1 MTTAADPV
9 GQAEAGRARKRARSR
24 QVWLANLIALGFLAA
39 WWVYSLFV
47 PAYQMPG
54 PQLVAVRMA
63 DLVIDPQ
70 ERVQLVWS
78 LVHVLSA
85 IAISFVIGFALALAS
100 NTLWP
105 LRGFIDDRLTPFL
118 NAFSGIGWL
127 FMAMMWFGVTHF
139 TVIFAVTLILIPF
152 AVINIRTGLDE
163 LDHEIGELGR
173 SLTRN
178 PLRIFFK
185 LTVPM
190 LVPYLFATLRTAFGV
205 SWKVVL
211 TAELFGGN
219 AGVGYL
225 LNSARQEFDTET
237 IFAVICFIILFVYL
251 AEVVMFGPIQRSLKR
266 RFARE

>member
-1 MTTAADPV
+1 MTALADPLSPQ
-9 GQAEAGRARKRARSR
+9 GILRARKRARSR
-24 QVWLANLIALGFLAA
+24 QVLVANLAALAVLAA
-39 WWVYSLFV
+39 WWVWSLFV
-47 PAYQMPG
+47 PPYQMPG
-54 PQLVAVRMA
+54 PQLVAMRMLE
-63 DLVIDPQ
+63 LVTDGH
-70 ERVQLVWS
+70 ERLQLGWS
-78 LVHVLSA
+78 LLHVCLSIA
-85 IAISFVIGFALALAS
+85 IAFAIGFALALMS
-100 NTLWP
+100 NGLWP

-127 FMAMMWFGVTHF
+127 FMAMMWFGVTSF
-139 TVIFAVTLILIPF
+139 TVVFAVTLILIPF

-178 PLRIFFK
+178 PVRIFLR

-190 LVPYLFATLRTAFGV
+190 LVPYLFATLRTMFGV
-205 SWKVVL
+205 AWKVVL
-211 TAELFGGN
+211 TAELFGGS

-225 LNSARQEFDTET
+225 LNAARQEFDTET

-251 AEVVMFGPIQRSLKR
+251 AEVVLFAPIQRRLKR